1 MLSSPRSPQ
10 TLPFVFWPKLLTL
23 GLLTVFC
30 WMLAQWTWLIAAPQS
45 PLMPPPSEAAADLAA
60 ALTQI
65 TTSGLFTTRTDAVQA
80 EVSAPTALNLKL
92 VGIVAA
98 TPRREQS
105 LAVLNLNNKGNEVVR
120 EGSEIA
126 AGIVVDHIS
135 KNHVVIRRQGLQ
147 ERVEF
152 PNLASGAGTPA
163 AFKIDMQRQGDG
175 QFSFSRE
182 NLNRALQEPEQLAQ
196 LGRFSVTPGS
206 GVVIEQAPAGSLAQK
221 LGLQDGDVIAKVN
234 GETVSKPEDIL
245 RLYQKFALSGQVV
258 LEGARRGAA
267 LKQTYTVNP

>member
-1 MLSSPRSPQ
+1 M
-10 TLPFVFWPKLLTL
+10 
-23 GLLTVFC
+23 TVFC

-175 QFSFSRE
+175 QFSLSRE